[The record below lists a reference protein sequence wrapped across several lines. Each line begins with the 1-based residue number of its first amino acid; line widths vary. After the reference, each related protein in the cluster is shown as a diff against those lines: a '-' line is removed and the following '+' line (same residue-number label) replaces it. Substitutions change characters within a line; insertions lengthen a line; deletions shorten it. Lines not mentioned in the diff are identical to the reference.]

1 MKPKGLMTILLETRL
16 TLFYQCFSLKKM
28 AWEDGTNIQAEE
40 LWESATSIYNNIKAS
55 GKWSKVDL
63 KDAKIIALTTQ
74 VSKLKRV

>member
-1 MKPKGLMTILLETRL
+1 
-16 TLFYQCFSLKKM
+16 M